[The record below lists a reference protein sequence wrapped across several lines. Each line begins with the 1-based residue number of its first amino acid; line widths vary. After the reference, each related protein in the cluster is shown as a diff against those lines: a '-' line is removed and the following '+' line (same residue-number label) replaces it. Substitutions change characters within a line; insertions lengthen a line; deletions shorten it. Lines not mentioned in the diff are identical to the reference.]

1 MRLKGREAVATV
13 NVMRHIAEAAAV
25 TLKGVRRFWERTYPG
40 MVVGFKGKAGAERYY
55 TSPYRDVVI
64 LLVIVPLP

>member
-1 MRLKGREAVATV
+1 
-13 NVMRHIAEAAAV
+13 
-25 TLKGVRRFWERTYPG
+25 